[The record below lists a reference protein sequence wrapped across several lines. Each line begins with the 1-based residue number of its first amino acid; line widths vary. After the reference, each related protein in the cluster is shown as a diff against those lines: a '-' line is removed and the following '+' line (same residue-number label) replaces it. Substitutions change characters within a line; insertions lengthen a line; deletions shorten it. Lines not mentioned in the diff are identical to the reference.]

1 MCFFLAGKMQWEK
14 EGECVGVYKC
24 HLCGPR
30 QRIMGT
36 GNFIFT
42 RGFPVAVLSKCSESG
57 QGARYDANGGKIHD
71 VSGTVAQNII

>member
-1 MCFFLAGKMQWEK
+1 MQWEK

-36 GNFIFT
+36 SNCIFT
-42 RGFPVAVLSKCSESG
+42 RGFPVAVLSKCSESEAEG
-57 QGARYDANGGKIHD
+57 LDTMQMVASKIRD

>member
-1 MCFFLAGKMQWEK
+1 
-14 EGECVGVYKC
+14 
-24 HLCGPR
+24 
-30 QRIMGT
+30 MGT